1 MYDLDELKESM
12 KNPEFR
18 FVIRKNIIDALSQP
32 KIKPKDEIDLMLNK
46 LKGTGLTLKDIP
58 NFIESF
64 KFMVFLFDNKEILGD
79 LISDLDTTELE
90 AKTSEFLININEVE
104 K

>member
-1 MYDLDELKESM
+1 MYDLDDLKEFM
-12 KNPEFR
+12 KDPEFR
-18 FVIRKNIIDALSQP
+18 FVIRKNIIDALNQP
-32 KIKPKDEIDLMLNK
+32 KSNPKDAIDSILSKM
-46 LKGTGLTLKDIP
+46 KGTGLTLKDIP

-64 KFMVFLFDNKEILGD
+64 QFMVFIFDNKEIFGD

-90 AKTSEFLININEVE
+90 AKTREFLIIINELE

>member
-18 FVIRKNIIDALSQP
+18 FMVRKNIIDALDQP
-32 KIKPKDEIDLMLNK
+32 KSNTKEAIDLILSKM
-46 LKGTGLTLKDIP
+46 KGTGLTLKDIP

-64 KFMVFLFDNKEILGD
+64 KFMVFLLDNKEVLGD

-90 AKTSEFLININEVE
+90 AKTREFLIIINELE

>member
-18 FVIRKNIIDALSQP
+18 FMVRKNIIDALDQP
-32 KIKPKDEIDLMLNK
+32 KSNPKDEIDLILSK
-46 LKGTGLTLKDIP
+46 LKGTGLKLKNIP

-64 KFMVFLFDNKEILGD
+64 QFMVFLFDNKEILGD

-90 AKTSEFLININEVE
+90 AKTRGFLIIINELE

>member
-18 FVIRKNIIDALSQP
+18 FVIRKNIIDALGQP
-32 KIKPKDEIDLMLNK
+32 KSKPKDEIDLMLNK

-79 LISDLDTTELE
+79 LISDLDTDELE
-90 AKTSEFLININEVE
+90 ARTREFLIIINELE

>member
-18 FVIRKNIIDALSQP
+18 FVIRKNIIDALGQP
-32 KIKPKDEIDLMLNK
+32 KSKPKDEINLMLNK

-58 NFIESF
+58 NFIMLFLQFIDNYQKLSCLSF
-64 KFMVFLFDNKEILGD
+64 QFSCI
-79 LISDLDTTELE
+79 
-90 AKTSEFLININEVE
+90 
-104 K
+104 

>member
-18 FVIRKNIIDALSQP
+18 FVIRKNIIDALGQP
-32 KIKPKDEIDLMLNK
+32 KSKPKDEIDLMLNK

-58 NFIESF
+58 NFIEIIQIYGFS
-64 KFMVFLFDNKEILGD
+64 L
-79 LISDLDTTELE
+79 
-90 AKTSEFLININEVE
+90 
-104 K
+104 

>member
-18 FVIRKNIIDALSQP
+18 FVIRKNIIDALGQP
-32 KIKPKDEIDLMLNK
+32 KSNPKDAIDSILNK

-64 KFMVFLFDNKEILGD
+64 QFMVFLFDNKEILGD
-79 LISDLDTTELE
+79 LISDLNTDELE
-90 AKTSEFLININEVE
+90 ARTREFLIIINELG

>member
-1 MYDLDELKESM
+1 MCDLDELKESM

-18 FVIRKNIIDALSQP
+18 FMVRKNIIDALDQP
-32 KIKPKDEIDLMLNK
+32 KSNPKDAIDSILSKM
-46 LKGTGLTLKDIP
+46 KGTGLTLKDIP

-90 AKTSEFLININEVE
+90 AKTREFLIIINELG

>member
-1 MYDLDELKESM
+1 MYDLDKLKESM

-18 FVIRKNIIDALSQP
+18 FMVRKNIIDALDQP
-32 KIKPKDEIDLMLNK
+32 KSNPKDAIDSILSKM
-46 LKGTGLTLKDIP
+46 KGTGLTLKDIP

-64 KFMVFLFDNKEILGD
+64 KFMVFIFDNKEILGD

-90 AKTSEFLININEVE
+90 AKTREFLIIINELE